1 MNQVLGISTK
11 QICLSLSDVATS
23 LRRALLVDALRWRP
37 LSSISPLTASRWVSP
52 RRWYYYN
59 LKQPSGGV
67 LQKRCSYEFCKIHKK
82 TAAQLW
88 KQLRLV
94 FKEAADLQS
103 LTLSKKEIPTMF
115 SSEFYKIS
123 HNTIFK
129 EPEKLSISTKKTPMP
144 MQMFDQ
150 FLNTRL

>member
-11 QICLSLSDVATS
+11 QICLSLSDVAAS

-103 LTLSKKEIPTMF
+103 LTLSKKEIPAQMF
-115 SSEFYKIS
+115 SCEFCEIS

-129 EPEKLSISTKKTPMP
+129 GPKKLSISAKKRHCRCS
-144 MQMFDQ
+144 
-150 FLNTRL
+150 TRF